1 METLIALWIKWRGIV
16 EIKYRLYRCRFNDAL
31 SKPIVDNG
39 LKNLWRSENPDSSEF
54 NRYER
59 SSGTRSRID
68 RVYTDTKIVSNTKIN
83 HIMVSFTDHYDAIF
97 TDRLPSKTILGK
109 YSWYCN
115 NSLLCKL
122 KFSSTSKIFLF
133 LLKTQKT
140 TTLQQVTGGK
150 TLNLVLKKM
159 LERFLKMLLFQKNIR
174 ISTPK
179 RRLQNL
185 YKKEN
190 FKPQIKPMIE
200 NLQDELYQLE
210 NKQAKTFLTMLQ
222 NFHQSTWKTDYAKSN
237 NIWITFTD
245 DINQNILLPL
255 RTFSNLQKEIDEKK
269 TTSKAATTE
278 FLSKIPNRKK
288 ASNEDV
294 ARRKHL

>member
-1 METLIALWIKWRGIV
+1 
-16 EIKYRLYRCRFNDAL
+16 
-31 SKPIVDNG
+31 
-39 LKNLWRSENPDSSEF
+39 
-54 NRYER
+54 
-59 SSGTRSRID
+59 
-68 RVYTDTKIVSNTKIN
+68 
-83 HIMVSFTDHYDAIF
+83 MVSFTDHYDAIF
-97 TDRLPSKTILGK
+97 TDRFPSKTKLGK
-109 YSWYCN
+109 DSWYCN

-133 LLKTQKT
+133 LLKTQKI

-159 LERFLKMLLFQKNIR
+159 LELFLKMLLFQKSIR
-174 ISTPK
+174 ISTLK

-222 NFHQSTWKTDYAKSN
+222 NFPQST
-237 NIWITFTD
+237 
-245 DINQNILLPL
+245 
-255 RTFSNLQKEIDEKK
+255 
-269 TTSKAATTE
+269 
-278 FLSKIPNRKK
+278 
-288 ASNEDV
+288 
-294 ARRKHL
+294 